1 MISYLK
7 IGNTYLKLNLYES
20 GGILADDDQ
29 KDSKEF
35 LIRIT
40 QAANTIK
47 KHIDTHE
54 FIRVISHIDADG
66 LAAASIL
73 GKSLQRAEA
82 FFRIR
87 IVKQLNEEIVNEL
100 SSEDHSL
107 LIFMDL
113 GSGSLDLLG
122 DQFKDCE
129 LIILDHHKPMD
140 VTIPQLIHVN
150 PHLSNYDG
158 AREISGA
165 GVTYLTA
172 KTIDNINI
180 DLAPLAIV
188 GALGD
193 SQDKND
199 KRGLIGLNEKIV
211 DDAVKAGCISVEKD
225 LLLFG
230 RETRPI
236 HKALAYTT
244 NPFIPGLSNAE
255 DKCLGFLNNLDIDL
269 KLHDRWRVINDLT
282 VEEKE
287 KIFSKIATYLSSK
300 GSPDSDALRLIGKI
314 YTLTHED
321 RFKPMRDGREYASF
335 LNACGRM
342 MKGGLGVAVAMGS
355 RGETLDEA
363 LETLATYKKTL
374 SQYLDWVIQ
383 TPKVLRKLKNIYVI
397 DGFDKIDELI
407 IGTIADILSSS
418 YLKEKMPIIAL
429 TSTEDGMVKVSG
441 RIPHNFNRGNLDLG
455 TIFHEISTKLN
466 GRGGGHNFAA
476 GALLPKNS
484 ENQFVKSINKL
495 VGSIHHTINTD

>member
-1 MISYLK
+1 M
-7 IGNTYLKLNLYES
+7 
-20 GGILADDDQ
+20 ADDNQ
-29 KDSKEF
+29 KDSDDF
-35 LIRIT
+35 FIRIT
-40 QAANTIK
+40 QAANIIK
-47 KHIDTHE
+47 NHIDTHE
-54 FIRVISHIDADG
+54 LIRVISHIDADG
-66 LAAASIL
+66 LAAAGIL
-73 GKSLQRAEA
+73 GKTLQRAEA

-87 IVKQLNEEIVNEL
+87 IVKQLTEEIVNEL
-100 SSEDHSL
+100 ISEDHSL

-113 GSGSLDLLG
+113 GSGSLDLL
-122 DQFKDCE
+122 DAKLKDCE
-129 LIILDHHKPMD
+129 LIIFDHHKPMN
-140 VTIPQLIHVN
+140 VTIPQLTHIN
-150 PHLSNYDG
+150 PHLASYDG
-158 AREISGA
+158 TREISGA

-172 KTIDNINI
+172 KAMDNTNI

-199 KRGLIGLNEKIV
+199 ERGLIGLNEGIV
-211 DDAVKAGCISVEKD
+211 DDAVNTGCIKVERD

-244 NPFIPGLSNAE
+244 DPFIPGLSNAE

-269 KLHDRWRVINDLT
+269 KIHDRWRTINDLT

-314 YTLTHED
+314 YTLTNED

-342 MKGGLGVAVAMGS
+342 RKGGLGVAVAMGS

-363 LETLATYKKTL
+363 LEILNNYKKTL

-383 TPKVLRKLKNIYVI
+383 IPNVLRKLKNIYVI
-397 DGFDKIDELI
+397 NGSDKIDELI
-407 IGTIADILSSS
+407 IGTIASILSSG

-429 TSTEDGMVKVSG
+429 TSSEDGMVKVSG
-441 RIPHNFNRGNLDLG
+441 RIPNDFNRGNLDLG
-455 TIFHEISTKLN
+455 TIFREISTKLN
-466 GRGGGHNFAA
+466 GIGGGHNVAA
-476 GALLPKNS
+476 GALLPKDS
-484 ENQFVKSINKL
+484 ENQFIKSINKL
-495 VGSIHHTINTD
+495 VGLMHHTITTD

>member
-1 MISYLK
+1 M
-7 IGNTYLKLNLYES
+7 
-20 GGILADDDQ
+20 ADDDQ
-29 KDSKEF
+29 KNPDDF
-35 LIRIT
+35 FIRIT

-47 KHIDTHE
+47 KHIDTNE
-54 FIRVISHIDADG
+54 FIRVITHIDADG
-66 LAAASIL
+66 LTAASIL
-73 GKSLQRAEA
+73 GKTLQRAEA
-82 FFRIR
+82 VFRIR
-87 IVKQLNEEIVNEL
+87 IVKQLNEEIVKEL
-100 SSEDHSL
+100 TSEDHSL
-107 LIFMDL
+107 LIFLDL
-113 GSGSLDLLG
+113 GSGSLDLL
-122 DQFKDCE
+122 DAKLKDCE
-129 LIILDHHKPMD
+129 LIILDHHKPME

-150 PHLSNYDG
+150 PHHANYDG
-158 AREISGA
+158 TREISGA

-172 KTIDNINI
+172 KTIDKTNI

-199 KRGLIGLNEKIV
+199 ERGLIGLNEDIV
-211 DDAVKAGCISVEKD
+211 DDAVNTGCIMVDKD

-244 NPFIPGLSNAE
+244 NPLIPGLSNAE
-255 DKCLGFLNNLDIDL
+255 DKCLGFLSNLDIEL
-269 KLHDRWRVINDLT
+269 KHNDRWRAINDLT

-342 MKGGLGVAVAMGS
+342 RKGGLGIAVAMGS
-355 RGETLDEA
+355 RDETLDEA
-363 LETLATYKKTL
+363 LKILTNYKKML
-374 SQYLDWVIQ
+374 YQYLDWVIQ
-383 TPKVLRKLKNIYVI
+383 TPKVLRKMNNIYVI
-397 DGFDKIDELI
+397 NGSDKIDELI
-407 IGTIADILSSS
+407 IGTIASILSSS

-429 TSTEDGMVKVSG
+429 TSAENGMVKVSG
-441 RIPHNFNRGNLDLG
+441 RIPHDFNRGNLDLG

-466 GRGGGHNFAA
+466 GRGGGHNVAA
-476 GALLPKNS
+476 GALLPKES

-495 VGSIHHTINTD
+495 VGSMNHTVTTE